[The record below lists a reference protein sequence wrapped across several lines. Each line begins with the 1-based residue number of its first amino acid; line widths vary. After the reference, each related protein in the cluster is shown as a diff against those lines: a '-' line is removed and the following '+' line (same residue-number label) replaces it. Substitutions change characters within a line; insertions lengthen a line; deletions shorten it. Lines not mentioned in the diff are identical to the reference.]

1 MFGEKGLI
9 QVYTG
14 DGKGKTTAALG
25 LALRAAG
32 RGAKIAF
39 VQFMKGSSVYGE
51 IISLAMMPGVTHVR
65 TGRSHCIFKGDETEE
80 DFAEARRGLKLAAE
94 FMRSGEYGLVVLDEI
109 NVAVDFG
116 LLSAEEVAAALSEK
130 AEETEVV
137 LTGRRAPKLFI
148 EMAALVTEM
157 REVKHPYRDGVQA
170 RAGVEY

>member
-39 VQFMKGSSVYGE
+39 VQFMKGSPVYGE
-51 IISLAMMPGVTHVR
+51 IVSLAMLPGVTHLR
-65 TGRSHCIFKGDETEE
+65 TGRAKCIFKGDETEE
-80 DFAEARRGLKLAAE
+80 DFAEARRGLKFAAE
-94 FMRSGEYGLVVLDEI
+94 CMSSGEYDLVVLDEI

-116 LLSAEEVAAALSEK
+116 LLEAEKVAAALEK
-130 AEETEVV
+130 KSEETEVV
-137 LTGRRAPKLFI
+137 LTGRNAPQLFI
-148 EMAALVTEM
+148 DKAHLVTEM
-157 REVKHPYRDGVQA
+157 REIKHPYRDGVQA